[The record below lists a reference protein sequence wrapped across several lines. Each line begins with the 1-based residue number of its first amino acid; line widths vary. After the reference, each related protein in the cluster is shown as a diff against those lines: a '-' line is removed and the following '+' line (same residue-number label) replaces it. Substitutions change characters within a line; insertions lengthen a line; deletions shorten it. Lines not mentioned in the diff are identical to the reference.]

1 MSSGAWISRPVRKA
15 FLCVLMFLFGLAADA
30 ECPPCGPDFCHGD
43 SRYPAKLAAKKAAMK
58 KDGYPADLIALM
70 DRGGECVA
78 SVEQAPDGFSIKVV
92 SRSGSTTLPWTE
104 DDERIA
110 RDNLLNGKI
119 ARYYKFN
126 TARAFVCCKD
136 PKPEERPDWDS
147 ADAVNTGQA
156 ITCKKAGNAVQ
167 CK

>member
-1 MSSGAWISRPVRKA
+1 VSTGAWISRPVRKA
-15 FLCVLMFLFGLAADA
+15 FLYVLMFLFGLAAGA

-43 SRYPAKLAAKKAAMK
+43 SRYPAKLAAKKTAMK
-58 KDGYPADLIALM
+58 QDGYPADLIALM

-78 SVEQAPDGFSIKVV
+78 SVERAPDGFSIKVV
-92 SRSGSTTLPWTE
+92 SSSGSTTLPWTE

-119 ARYYKFN
+119 VRYYKFN
-126 TARAFVCCKD
+126 AARAFVCCND
-136 PKPEERPDWDS
+136 PKPEDRPDWDP
-147 ADAVNTGQA
+147 ADAVSKDQA
-156 ITCKKAGNAVQ
+156 ITCTKVGNAVK